1 MNDMK
6 KSDEQF
12 AREAKAAFDASV
24 DELDAATLSNLNQ
37 GRHRALKEAQSPR
50 GELMRWVPA
59 AGVAAAVL
67 IGVMVT
73 LPGPGTT
80 DLMPSGMADMEI
92 LLGED
97 SIEMFEELE
106 FYSLLDVM
114 DEGDD
119 VG

>member
-1 MNDMK
+1 MK

-12 AREAKAAFDASV
+12 ANEAKSLFDASV
-24 DELDAATLSNLNQ
+24 DELDAATLSTLNQ
-37 GRHRALKEAQSPR
+37 GRQRALEAARSP
-50 GELMRWVPA
+50 LNPLLRWVPA

-67 IGVMVT
+67 IAVMVT
-73 LPGPGTT
+73 LPGPGTVEM
-80 DLMPSGMADMEI
+80 MPSVASDMEI

-114 DEGDD
+114 DEGAD

>member
-1 MNDMK
+1 MK
-6 KSDEQF
+6 KSDEKYAQ
-12 AREAKAAFDASV
+12 EAKALFDASV
-24 DELDAATLSNLNQ
+24 DELDAATLSTLNQ
-37 GRHRALKEAQSPR
+37 SRQRALAEAHSPHR
-50 GELMRWVPA
+50 ELMRWVPA

-73 LPGPGTT
+73 LPDPGSTEV
-80 DLMPSGMADMEI
+80 MPTALADMEI

-106 FYSLLDVM
+106 FYSVLDVM
-114 DEGDD
+114 VEAED